1 MVTRVNRARLGAI
14 SAALAAMPLAAIAT
28 DIRVMCYQDGVECNV
43 TAELAKKFEAANP
56 GIKVILDVVPYKT
69 VVEQLPVQLAAGQGP
84 DIARVTDL
92 GGLSKYY
99 LDISAHVKDRA
110 YWEANFGSTLPWL
123 RPSATDKGIYGFMSQ
138 LTMTGPYVNKTLF
151 EQAKIPMPGPKAT
164 WDDWVDATRKVS
176 KATQT
181 QAALAWD
188 RSGHRFAGPAISYG
202 AKIFDAKGELVLDDG
217 YKAAVTKFVG
227 WHKDGAML
235 KEVWGGSG
243 GSSYAD
249 SIGEFKN
256 GRVAMVLSGSW
267 QINRLQK
274 DIGNAFDWVA
284 VPNPCGPAA
293 CTGIP
298 GGAAWVA
305 LKTSKSPKEVGMFL
319 DFMAQEAN
327 YAEFTSKTE
336 NIPAHAGLA
345 KKGVA
350 YPTAT
355 PAARAALATFSG
367 GVANLAPAAYQFQ
380 GYKFNRAMMLPTVTR
395 VTQAIVGEMST
406 DEAMTKIA
414 ADMADAVKQAQ
425 K

>member
-1 MVTRVNRARLGAI
+1 MFVLPAAVHGA
-14 SAALAAMPLAAIAT
+14 
-28 DIRVMCYQDGVECNV
+28 DIRVMCYQDGVECDV
-43 TAELAKKFEAANP
+43 VAEQAKRFEAQNA
-56 GIKVILDVVPYKT
+56 GTKVIIDVVPYKT
-69 VVEQLPVQLAAGQGP
+69 IVEQLPVQLAAGQGP

-99 LDISAHVKDRA
+99 LDISAHVKDKS
-110 YWEANFGSTLPWL
+110 YWEANFGATLPWL
-123 RPSATDKGIYGFMSQ
+123 RPAPGDTGFYGFMSQ

-151 EQAKIPMPGPKAT
+151 EQAKVPMPGPKAS
-164 WDDWVDATRKVS
+164 WDEWVEATRKVA
-176 KATQT
+176 KANQLP
-181 QAALAWD
+181 AAMAWD

-202 AKIFDAKGELVLDDG
+202 AKIFDGKGNLVLDDG
-217 YKAAVTKFVG
+217 YKTAVSKFVG

-235 KEVWGGSG
+235 KEVWAGTG

-256 GRVAMVLSGSW
+256 ARVAMVLSGSW

-293 CTGIP
+293 CSGIP

-305 LKTSKSPKEVGMFL
+305 LKTSKAAKEVGMFL

-327 YAEFTSKTE
+327 YAEFTARTN

-345 KKGVA
+345 KKGVK
-350 YPTAT
+350 YPGAT
-355 PAARAALATFSG
+355 PAAQAALGVFGS
-367 GVANLAPAAYQFQ
+367 GVANLSPVAYQFQ
-380 GYKFNRAMMLPTVTR
+380 GYKFNRAIMLPTVTR
-395 VTQAIVGEMST
+395 VTQAIVGEMSVA
-406 DEAMTKIA
+406 EAEAKIA
-414 ADMADAVKQAQ
+414 ADMAEAVKQAT